1 MADFKEGDMV
11 RVKSGGP
18 TMTVNYIRP
27 DEGREIQCVWF
38 NHENTVWTVKYE
50 VFNPNVL
57 KKLD

>member
-1 MADFKEGDMV
+1 
-11 RVKSGGP
+11 
-18 TMTVNYIRP
+18 MTVNYIRP